1 MEDARIVALYHER
14 SEAAIAETE
23 RRYGK
28 YCYAIAY
35 NILCNAED
43 ANECVNDTYLQAW
56 NSIPPHQP
64 QILATF
70 LGKITR
76 CLAIDRLRADHAARR
91 GNGEI
96 HYALDELTECIP
108 SGSNVEQEIEMTE
121 LGESINRFVLNLPLT
136 ERRVFICRYWY
147 LDSIAAISEQFD
159 FTQSKVK
166 VMLHRTRNRLKT
178 YLEQEG
184 LL

>member
-1 MEDARIVALYHER
+1 MDDERIVALYLER

-23 RRYGK
+23 RHYGK

-35 NILCNAED
+35 NLLCNAED
-43 ANECVNDTYLQAW
+43 ANECVNDTYLHAW

-64 QILATF
+64 KILATF

-76 CLAIDRLRADHAARR
+76 RLAIDRLRTNHAACR
-91 GNGEI
+91 GGGEV
-96 HYALDELTECIP
+96 HSALDELTECIP
-108 SGSNVEQEIEMTE
+108 SGSDVEQEIEAAE
-121 LGESINRFVLNLPLT
+121 LGACINRFVMELPLT
-136 ERRVFICRYWY
+136 ERRIVICRYWY
-147 LDSIAAISEQFD
+147 ADSIAAISEQFD
-159 FTQSKVK
+159 FTQNKVK
-166 VMLHRTRNRLKT
+166 VMLHRTRNRLKN